1 MANKPLSEM
10 TRAMIL
16 IDTIEKVK
24 DFSAIIGN
32 CPVAAD
38 LATGRF
44 LIDAKSLMG
53 VFSLDVS
60 KPIELR
66 IHSKDDVANETLNSL
81 KQFIVGEAPKATD
94 SYAQ

>member
-1 MANKPLSEM
+1 MAKKFLSEM
-10 TRAMIL
+10 TRVMVL

-24 DFSAIIGN
+24 EFSVIIGN

-66 IHSKDDVANETLNSL
+66 IHSKDDVANETLESL
-81 KQFIVGEAPKATD
+81 KQFIVGEAPEVTD
-94 SYAQ
+94 PYAQ